1 MDPRPAIIGKR
12 LERIRR
18 IIAVSSGKGG
28 VGKSSVAAALAVV
41 LRDLDYRTGLLDLDF
56 YGPSAHVIL
65 GAGRRRPREDKGL
78 IPVQVKGI
86 DFLSIVHFAGN
97 KPSPMRG
104 PALTDAL
111 TEMLA
116 VTRWGPLDFLVVDM
130 PPGLG
135 DPMLD
140 AMRLLKN
147 ARYLVV
153 TTPSRVALETVRKL
167 VGLLTEQKAH
177 LLGFVENMRKP
188 GDPPAADR
196 LKPFRLR
203 LLGTLPYDTRLEA
216 SLGSATELGRTHFAR
231 ALKDIVL
238 RTTDFP

>member
-1 MDPRPAIIGKR
+1 MDPRPAVIGRR
-12 LERIRR
+12 LEKIRR
-18 IIAVSSGKGG
+18 IIAVSGGKGG

-41 LRDLDYRTGLLDLDF
+41 LRDLDYRVGLLDLDF
-56 YGPSAHVIL
+56 YGPSAHIIL
-65 GAGRRRPREDKGL
+65 GAGRRRPREEKGL
-78 IPVQVKGI
+78 LPVQVKGI
-86 DFLSIVHFAGN
+86 EFLSIVHFAGN
-97 KPSPMRG
+97 RPSPLRG

-111 TEMLA
+111 AEILA

-140 AMRLLKN
+140 AMRMLKK

-167 VGLLTEQKAH
+167 VALLSEQKAH

-188 GDPPAADR
+188 GDPPASGR
-196 LKPFRLR
+196 LRPFRLR
-203 LLGTLPYDTRLEA
+203 LLGELPYDPRLEEA
-216 SLGSATELGRTHFAR
+216 LGSATDLRRTAFAK
-231 ALKDIVL
+231 ALKEIVL

>member
-1 MDPRPAIIGKR
+1 MDPRPAIIGRR
-12 LERIRR
+12 LEKIRR
-18 IIAVSSGKGG
+18 IIAVSGGKGG

-41 LRDLDYRTGLLDLDF
+41 LQDLDYRVGLLDLDF

-65 GAGRRRPREDKGL
+65 GAGRRRPREEKGL
-78 IPVQVKGI
+78 VPVRVKGI
-86 DFLSIVHFAGN
+86 EFLSIVHFAGN
-97 KPSPMRG
+97 RPSPLRG

-111 TEMLA
+111 IEMLA
-116 VTRWGPLDFLVVDM
+116 VTRWGPLDFLIVDM

-135 DPMLD
+135 DSMLD
-140 AMRLLKN
+140 AMRLLKK

-167 VGLLTEQKAH
+167 VALLTEQKAH

-203 LLGTLPYDTRLEA
+203 LLGELPYDPRLEK
-216 SLGSATELGRTHFAR
+216 SLGSADGLGRTDFAK
-231 ALKDIVL
+231 ALKEIVL
-238 RTTDFP
+238 RATDFP